1 MIMINN
7 NNENGN
13 NNCGSDN
20 NTNNTE
26 NNGTSN
32 NMIKTIKKIWKVKDK
47 ENFLLNPIYPVSHKE
62 LSMHTRVVTI
72 TTLPGI
78 SLIHSN

>member
-13 NNCGSDN
+13 NNCGSN
-20 NTNNTE
+20 NTNDTE

-47 ENFLLNPIYPVSHKE
+47 SKKIFC
-62 LSMHTRVVTI
+62 
-72 TTLPGI
+72 
-78 SLIHSN
+78 LIP

>member
-47 ENFLLNPIYPVSHKE
+47 SKKIFCLIPYIQSPTRNFLCTQEWWP
-62 LSMHTRVVTI
+62 
-72 TTLPGI
+72 
-78 SLIHSN
+78 